1 MAERNITSARAMSR
15 ERVEIIDGR
24 HSELSDMP
32 RSERRRLERV
42 DNQNSGEIHALMDW
56 VFAGHLYMHV
66 RSSINPKEEYLSG
79 LFSKNIW

>member
-1 MAERNITSARAMSR
+1 M
-15 ERVEIIDGR
+15 
-24 HSELSDMP
+24 
-32 RSERRRLERV
+32 

-79 LFSKNIW
+79 LFSKKIWLVLGAGAVRNRTYRGGGTGLFCQFRKH